1 MIIEVWK
8 DDKDVSSEC
17 SLCLVQGKVH
27 ILHGLT
33 PILIMILIDT
43 LDSIADGYEVIVSE
57 GSAMPTERTA

>member
-33 PILIMILIDT
+33 PIIIDT